1 MLNRSAWQQL
11 CSQPFSPIY
20 GWTQAAQRSSSSETK
35 EMDQADPPC
44 RSPPPSISPSL
55 HLYLS
60 IHLCIVTPNNRPS
73 RVSGL
78 GQSQDCS
85 LSPSLPSP
93 LPGST
98 FPPLQTLSG
107 LCQSN
112 EQSLNGST
120 ARKQMEPWDDLQ
132 HTERENEGE
141 KRAVKLKRGVRNAH
155 SKCSS
160 GRRAQNALHL
170 HIFPIYLLLN

>member
-1 MLNRSAWQQL
+1 MKQKKWIRL
-11 CSQPFSPIY
+11 CPLPQPSSIYFSVTPSVPIH
-20 GWTQAAQRSSSSETK
+20 
-35 EMDQADPPC
+35 PP
-44 RSPPPSISPSL
+44 
-55 HLYLS
+55 LY
-60 IHLCIVTPNNRPS
+60 CDPNNRPS

-78 GQSQDCS
+78 GQSQDC
-85 LSPSLPSP
+85 SP

-132 HTERENEGE
+132 HTERENEGG
-141 KRAVKLKRGVRNAH
+141 KRAVKLKRGVRNAL

-160 GRRAQNALHL
+160 GRRAQNMPY
-170 HIFPIYLLLN
+170 ICTFFQFISY